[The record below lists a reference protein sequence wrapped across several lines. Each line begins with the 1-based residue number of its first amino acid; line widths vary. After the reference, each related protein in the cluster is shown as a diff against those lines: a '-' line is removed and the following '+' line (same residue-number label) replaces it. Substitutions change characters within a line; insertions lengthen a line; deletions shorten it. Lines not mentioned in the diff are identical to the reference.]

1 MVQLK
6 AGVDSLHCVPSFLY
20 SGPGYTAG
28 KIRCVIG
35 HKVAGVWVE
44 NATLGDVAF
53 SVPSQ
58 PNPLT
63 FAAVAQ
69 NIPIPAGM
77 ASGIYSFYA
86 KMIAIPSSD
95 LYYQKDI
102 ESSDIEIIGQE
113 SVFSNL
119 TVTYSKL

>member
-6 AGVDSLHCVPSFLY
+6 AGVDSLHCVCSFLY

-35 HKVAGVWVE
+35 HKTLGVWVE
-44 NATLGDVAF
+44 DATLGDVAF
-53 SVPSQ
+53 SVSSQ

-63 FAAVAQ
+63 FNVIQ
-69 NIPIPAGM
+69 NIPIPAGVS
-77 ASGIYSFYA
+77 SGIYSFYA
-86 KMIAIPSSD
+86 KMIAIPDAD

-113 SVFSNL
+113 SIFSNL
-119 TVTYSKL
+119 TVTYTKV

>member
-6 AGVDSLHCVPSFLY
+6 AGINSLHCVPTFTY

-28 KIRCVIG
+28 KIRCIIG
-35 HKVAGVWVE
+35 HKVLGVWVE
-44 NATLGDVAF
+44 DFTLGDVPF

-63 FAAVAQ
+63 FTAVAQ
-69 NIPIPAGM
+69 DIPIPASA

-113 SVFSNL
+113 SIFSDL
-119 TVTYSKL
+119 VVTYTKI